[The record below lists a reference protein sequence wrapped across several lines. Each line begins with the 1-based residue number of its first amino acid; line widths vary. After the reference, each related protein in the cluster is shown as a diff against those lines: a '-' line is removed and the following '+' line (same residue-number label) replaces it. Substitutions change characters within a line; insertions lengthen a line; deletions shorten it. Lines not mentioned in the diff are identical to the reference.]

1 MEVSLLDN
9 RRVWFG
15 AAVTGGF
22 LALLYMQLDL
32 TEMREA
38 LADANYAYLAPGIAI
53 YFGSLYFRAYRW
65 RYLLKPFAATRT
77 GRLYPVVLVGYMA
90 NNLLPVRLGELVRS
104 YFLSTREQVQGSTA
118 LATIIIERV
127 MDGLMLLFLLAVAT
141 LFLPVSGLADRVSAE
156 SDMPVWLVITFVVV
170 PFVAVFAVILIFGLY
185 PRTSTNVAG
194 RLIGVLPARAR
205 GTAQG
210 LVARFIAGFEGL
222 HRPGRLLTVLM
233 LTLPVWLIEGTMY
246 YIIAMGFD
254 LQSSFDSTGDLVAA
268 ILVLTAVSNLA
279 TSIPSSSGSVGPFE
293 FFGALALVFLGVGSG
308 LATAYILVLHVALL
322 LPVIVMGLLY
332 LATQSVSLGQL
343 ARGEKQT
350 MEDVS

>member
-1 MEVSLLDN
+1 MLGS

-15 AAVTGGF
+15 AAVTSGF
-22 LALLYMQLDL
+22 LALLFTQLDL
-32 TEMREA
+32 TEVREA
-38 LADANYAYLAPGIAI
+38 LGDANYAYLGPGIAV

-104 YFLSTREQVQGSTA
+104 YLLSTREQVQGSTA

-127 MDGLMLLFLLAVAT
+127 MDGLMLLFLLVVAA
-141 LFLPVSGLADRVSAE
+141 LFLPVSGLADQVSTEAGI
-156 SDMPVWLVITFVVV
+156 PVWLVVTFVVV
-170 PFVAVFAVILIFGLY
+170 PFVAVFAAMLIFGLH
-185 PRTSTNVAG
+185 PKASTNIAERLAG
-194 RLIGVLPARAR
+194 FLPARAR
-205 GTAQG
+205 GSAQG
-210 LVARFIAGFEGL
+210 LIARFIAGFKGL
-222 HRPGRLLTVLM
+222 HRPGRLLTVFV

-246 YIIAMGFD
+246 YIIALGFD

-293 FFGALALVFLGVGSG
+293 FFGALALVFLGVSSS
-308 LATAYILVLHVALL
+308 LAIAYILVLHVALL
-322 LPVIVMGLLY
+322 LPVIMMGLLY

-343 ARGEKQT
+343 TRGENQT
-350 MEDVS
+350 MKDVS